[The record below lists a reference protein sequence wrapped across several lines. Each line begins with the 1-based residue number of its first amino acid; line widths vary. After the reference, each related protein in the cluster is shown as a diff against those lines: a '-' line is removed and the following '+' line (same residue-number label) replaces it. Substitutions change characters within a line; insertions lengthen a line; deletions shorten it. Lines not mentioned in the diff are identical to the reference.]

1 MSFFRPRNIA
11 IAGGLAAAIIF
22 FPRTTSQAPLP
33 NIFETPGV
41 KNIGDAHARG
51 GASNTHTTA
60 VATTRGMTV
69 RQGAHDDT
77 LAKHV
82 QPKGVDTPHFQE
94 KQAEQ
99 KVGEPTI
106 VGKAWHKA
114 HYGENNEKG
123 K

>member
-1 MSFFRPRNIA
+1 MSFFRPRNVA
-11 IAGGLAAAIIF
+11 IAGGGLAAAIIF

-33 NIFETPGV
+33 DTSNIFETPGV

-60 VATTRGMTV
+60 VATTRGK
-69 RQGAHDDT
+69 HDDT
-77 LAKHV
+77 VAKHE
-82 QPKGVDTPHFQE
+82 QPKGVDTPYFQE

-114 HYGENNEKG
+114 HYGENNTKG